1 MQTSTVVGNQNIFS
15 SLIGNQSNFIFDL
28 NSTQSTI
35 FGTYTSTVSNQQTST
50 VLGNQN
56 IFANL
61 ITNQSNFLFN
71 VNSTQSTIFGTYT
84 STVSNQQTSTV
95 LGNQNLFA
103 NLITNQSNF
112 LFNVNSTQSTI
123 FGTYTSTVS
132 NQQTST
138 VLGNQNIFSSLI
150 GNQSNYFF
158 NIFSTQSTIYGT
170 NLSTNSNNFSTI
182 LGAQS
187 NNLTVTV
194 TASQMYF
201 LGLWSTQSTSLFS
214 NTSTICNYFSTTVST
229 ISNYFS
235 SLSNSQQSFFNSQLT
250 IQSSFIS
257 TNVSSFY
264 ATVASS
270 ITNQNIQYGIQFST
284 QQGIFSTTAS
294 SQSNYF
300 STLISSQIGFYG
312 TQSTNQQG
320 FFNMQISNLSTLIKD
335 ETSTLSNYFSTS
347 LSSYSNIFVTGSSTA
362 IGYFSTALSTQ
373 LGQIFSTVT
382 FQSNFYS
389 SQVAVLNSTF
399 STQNKLLISS
409 LNSNISTYSTFLGN
423 TLSSQTGYFIS
434 SMNSTITVT
443 LITLVNCNTT
453 TIYQALSS
461 FSAGTYEYINS
472 GFSTLSSYD
481 KQLVTSVS
489 NKVVDVSNFYRGTY
503 LTYSTFIQTP
513 TNGVGT
519 SSFAQVTNTC
529 NALLG
534 ILSTTFSTF
543 SSITKNFVQTD
554 QDINLTGNV
563 NLTGTLTASKGV
575 FSRFF
580 NISNVVSTY
589 TYLYT
594 GTPQIYRPNSN
605 ANKVLIQMWG
615 AGGARGSNTN
625 GGGGAYVEG
634 IFSADP
640 TKTYLITV
648 GGGGVLTSSATFITQ
663 MGGTGGYGGGGQGY
677 NTITGGGGGATSLT
691 ISNANMDILGVAGG
705 GGGGGLISSFNN
717 WSGEVEPQIST
728 TTININLGKTGIYSN
743 TFSNSAGS
751 TLINSTIFLPVGSWG
766 GPGGITLGCN
776 AFSPIGIISNG
787 PFSIGGIGGSTVM
800 YSTPT
805 SNTIIRYAT
814 TGNKPST
821 LIYNSTFFTFAFDF
835 VPGLMGT
842 SPYEYPSFSSILGNS
857 TNLYFNSSN
866 FTVFSTN
873 IQRDAFFSTYSNG
886 LIADP
891 NYPFQTDPTRVM
903 IKTVTDFYNFSNTQ
917 IPMPTGSVQRDYTD
931 RTPTAIYAGDL
942 TINLIPIGYPYGIL
956 VNMIPFPFDESEPL
970 KFSTAR
976 NYLLAVNSSI
986 NSVTS
991 SSNATGLQYFN
1002 QDGIVSNT
1010 TVMTSSYNGTY
1021 VTAGQYGSLL
1031 ERYMY
1036 YDMYNLSTYGYQI
1049 KAPIYNNATCNTWF
1063 LSTTTGTNTYKNV
1076 QNYLIISSIFAQ
1088 VYRGSE
1094 PVITQLPTFLP
1105 DRSTNFFKYQAASS
1119 LSGLLNTPSFPGIST
1134 TWANAGKADL
1144 ITSFFNTNTKT
1155 PYVSSL
1161 YNIFIS
1167 SAGTGG
1173 SLYSTLPLAISG
1185 SKINIIASTITTYA
1199 TNTMPQYISNW
1210 FMQNNFFD
1218 FGFAVNDVTFSIKTL
1233 ADFPTVKYYSQK
1245 RSTVQF
1251 EIVVPNYSYSPTQN
1265 NIFYGATGGPFTG
1278 GHALQSSVFGINNTP
1293 VTFAGGGGS
1302 GYLGGSAGG
1311 VTETKSQYIIGGG
1324 GGGGGS
1330 SYIAPLANEL
1340 SVQGYVEVSTTGY
1353 SLPGNGTSSGFA
1365 IHPTVIANNIGT
1377 GGFDANSLNNWL
1389 STYVITSIA
1398 NTHTKQSGGNGLV
1411 LLTEYVDPM
1420 IISISSASQNF
1431 TPMRIESLTNQ
1442 VIVNKIVISSAQ
1454 TVSLSGLGGLA
1465 HDYSTAMLD
1474 FGNYQQF
1481 FLNFSNSSITQSI
1494 HVSNINVINAGL
1506 NYQNGQIILNVV
1518 SNNNNVLLDFS
1529 TNFKID
1535 TAWTGAAFTTPPGIL
1550 NTCNIGL
1557 QKMDYT
1563 IFNNNIYLGAPTY
1576 FS

>member
-1 MQTSTVVGNQNIFS
+1 MFNVF
-15 SLIGNQSNFIFDL
+15 
-28 NSTQSTI
+28 STQSTI

-56 IFANL
+56 IFLNL
-61 ITNQSNFLFN
+61 IE
-71 VNSTQSTIFGTYT
+71 
-84 STVSNQQTSTV
+84 
-95 LGNQNLFA
+95 
-103 NLITNQSNF
+103 
-112 LFNVNSTQSTI
+112 
-123 FGTYTSTVS
+123 
-132 NQQTST
+132 
-138 VLGNQNIFSSLI
+138 
-150 GNQSNYFF
+150 NQSNYFF
-158 NIFSTQSTIYGT
+158 NVFSTQSTIYGKNT
-170 NLSTNSNNFSTI
+170 STISNTFSTV

-187 NNLTVTV
+187 NNLTGTV
-194 TASQMYF
+194 LSSQMYF

-235 SLSNSQQSFFNSQLT
+235 TLTNSQQAFYNSQFT

-270 ITNQNIQYGIQFST
+270 ITNQNIQYEIQFST

-294 SQSNYF
+294 TQSNYF

-312 TQSTNQQG
+312 VQSTSQQG
-320 FFNMQISNLSTLIKD
+320 FFNTQISNLSTQIVQ
-335 ETSTLSNYFSTS
+335 ERSILSNYFSTN
-347 LSSYSNIFVTGSSTA
+347 LSSYSNIFVTGSSTT
-362 IGYFSTALSTQ
+362 IGIFSTTLSTQ

-389 SQVAVLNSTF
+389 SQLVILNSTF

-409 LNSNISTYSTFLGN
+409 LNSNISTFSTYLGN
-423 TLSSQTGYFIS
+423 TLSSQTGYFTS
-434 SMNSTITVT
+434 TMNSTITVT
-443 LITLVNCNTT
+443 LITLVNCNTAT
-453 TIYQALSS
+453 VYQALSS
-461 FSAGTYEYINS
+461 FSAGTYSFINS
-472 GFSTLSSYD
+472 GFSTLSSID
-481 KQLVTSVS
+481 KQFVNSVS
-489 NKVVDVSNFYRGTY
+489 NNVNEVSNFYRGTY

-513 TNGVGT
+513 INGVGVG
-519 SSFAQVTNTC
+519 SFAQVTNTC

-543 SSITKNFVQTD
+543 SSITKNFVQTN

-580 NISNVVSTY
+580 NISNIVSTY
-589 TYLYT
+589 TYFYT
-594 GTPQIYRPNSN
+594 GSPQSYIPNSN

-625 GGGGAYVEG
+625 GGGGAYIEG

-640 TKTYLITV
+640 AQQYLITV

-663 MGGTGGYGGGGQGY
+663 MGGTGGYGGGGRGY

-691 ISNANMDILGVAGG
+691 ISSANMDILGVAGG

-717 WSGEVEPQIST
+717 WSGAVEPQISS

-743 TFSNSAGS
+743 TFSNIAGS

-776 AFSPIGIISNG
+776 AFSPIAQISNG
-787 PFSIGGIGGSTVM
+787 PFTIGGNGGSTVM

-814 TGNKPST
+814 TGTVISS

-873 IQRDAFFSTYSNG
+873 IQRDASFSTYSNT
-886 LIADP
+886 LIADT
-891 NYPFQTDPTRVM
+891 NYDFRTDLTRVM

-917 IPMPTGSVQRDYTD
+917 SPMPSGAVQRDYTD
-931 RTPTAIYAGDL
+931 RTPTAIYAADL
-942 TINLIPIGYPYGIL
+942 TINLIPIGYSYGIL
-956 VNMIPFPFDESEPL
+956 VNMIPFPFDESDPL

-1002 QDGIVSNT
+1002 QDGNVT
-1010 TVMTSSYNGTY
+1010 TGGVTVMTSSYNGTY
-1021 VTAGQYGSLL
+1021 VTQGQYGSLL

-1049 KAPIYNNATCNTWF
+1049 KAPIYNNSSNNTWF
-1063 LSTTTGTNTYKNV
+1063 LSTTTGASAYKNV
-1076 QNYLIISSIFAQ
+1076 QNYLVISSIYAQ
-1088 VYRGSE
+1088 VYKNSE
-1094 PVITQLPTFLP
+1094 PVISQLPTFLP
-1105 DRSTNFFKYQAASS
+1105 DVSTNFFTYQAASS
-1119 LSGLLNTPSFPGIST
+1119 LTGLLNTPSFAGIST
-1134 TWANAGKADL
+1134 NWANAGKADL

-1161 YNIFIS
+1161 FNIFIS

-1173 SLYSTLPLAISG
+1173 ALYSTLPLTISG
-1185 SKINIIASTITTYA
+1185 SKINILTSTITTYA

-1210 FMQNNFFD
+1210 FMQNSFFA

-1233 ADFPTVKYYSQK
+1233 ADFPTIKYFSQK
-1245 RSTVQF
+1245 RSTVVTT
-1251 EIVVPNYSYSPTQN
+1251 ITVPNFSYQPTQN
-1265 NIFYGATGGPFTG
+1265 NIFYGATGSPFTG

-1330 SYIAPLANEL
+1330 SYIAPLL
-1340 SVQGYVEVSTTGY
+1340 STILVQGYVEVSTTGY

-1365 IHPTVIANNIGT
+1365 THPTVIANNIGT
-1377 GGFDANSLNNWL
+1377 GGFDVNSLNNWL
-1389 STYVITSIA
+1389 STYVITLQA
-1398 NTHTKQSGGNGLV
+1398 NSHTRQSGGNGLV

-1420 IISISSASQNF
+1420 IVSISSAGQNF

-1442 VIVNKIVISSAQ
+1442 VVVNKIVISSAQ
-1454 TVSLSGLGGLA
+1454 IVSLSKLGGFA

-1481 FLNFSNSSITQSI
+1481 YLNFSNSSITQSI
-1494 HVSNINVINAGL
+1494 HVSNINITNEGL
-1506 NYQNGQIILNVV
+1506 NYQNGQIVLNVV

-1535 TAWTGAAFTTPPGIL
+1535 TSWTGAAFTTPPGIL
-1550 NTCNIGL
+1550 NTSNVGL

>member
-1 MQTSTVVGNQNIFS
+1 M
-15 SLIGNQSNFIFDL
+15 FDL
-28 NSTQSTI
+28 NSTQSTV
-35 FGTYTSTVSNQQTST
+35 FGTYTSTVSNLQTST
-50 VLGNQN
+50 V
-56 IFANL
+56 
-61 ITNQSNFLFN
+61 
-71 VNSTQSTIFGTYT
+71 V
-84 STVSNQQTSTV
+84 
-95 LGNQNLFA
+95 
-103 NLITNQSNF
+103 
-112 LFNVNSTQSTI
+112 
-123 FGTYTSTVS
+123 
-132 NQQTST
+132 
-138 VLGNQNIFSSLI
+138 GNQNIFSSLI

-170 NLSTNSNNFSTI
+170 NISTNSNNFSTI

-187 NNLTVTV
+187 NNLTGTV
-194 TASQMYF
+194 LTSQMYF

-235 SLSNSQQSFFNSQLT
+235 TLSNSQQSFYNSQFT

-270 ITNQNIQYGIQFST
+270 ITNQNTQYEIQFST

-294 SQSNYF
+294 TQSNYF

-320 FFNMQISNLSTLIKD
+320 FFNTQISNLSTQIVQ
-335 ETSTLSNYFSTS
+335 ERSTLSNYFSTS
-347 LSSYSNIFVTGSSTA
+347 LSSYSNIFVTGSSTT
-362 IGYFSTALSTQ
+362 IGIFSTTLSTQ

-389 SQVAVLNSTF
+389 TQLAVLNSTF
-399 STQNKLLISS
+399 STQNTLLISS
-409 LNSNISTYSTFLGN
+409 LNSNISTFSTYLGN
-423 TLSSQTGYFIS
+423 TLSSQTGYFTS
-434 SMNSTITVT
+434 TMNSTITVT
-443 LITLVNCNTT
+443 LITLVNCNTAT
-453 TIYQALSS
+453 VYQALSS
-461 FSAGTYEYINS
+461 FSAGTYGFINS
-472 GFSTLSSYD
+472 GFSTLSSID
-481 KQLVTSVS
+481 KQFVNSVS
-489 NKVVDVSNFYRGTY
+489 NNVNEVSNFYRGTY
-503 LTYSTFIQTP
+503 LTYSTFIQAP

-543 SSITKNFVQTD
+543 SSITKNFVQIN

-589 TYLYT
+589 TFLYT
-594 GTPQIYRPNSN
+594 GAPQIYTPNSN

-615 AGGARGSNTN
+615 AGGARGFNTN

-640 TKTYLITV
+640 AQQYLINV
-648 GGGGVLTSSATFITQ
+648 GGGGVLTSSATFLTQ
-663 MGGTGGYGGGGQGY
+663 MGGTGGYGGGGKGF
-677 NTITGGGGGATSLT
+677 NTSTGGGGGATSLT

-705 GGGGGLISSFNN
+705 GGGGGFISSFNN
-717 WSGEVEPQIST
+717 WSGAVEPQIST

-743 TFSNSAGS
+743 TFSNQAGS

-776 AFSPIGIISNG
+776 AFSPIAQISNG

-835 VPGLMGT
+835 VPGLMGA
-842 SPYEYPSFSSILGNS
+842 SPYEYPSISSILGNS

-866 FTVFSTN
+866 FTTFSTN
-873 IQRDAFFSTYSNG
+873 IQRDSLFSNYSNT
-886 LIADP
+886 LVADT
-891 NYPFQTDPTRVM
+891 NYTFRTDPTYVM
-903 IKTVTDFYNFSNTQ
+903 IKTVSDFYNFSNTQ
-917 IPMPTGSVQRDYTD
+917 SAMPSGAVQRDYTD
-931 RTPTAIYAGDL
+931 RTPTAIYAADL
-942 TINLIPIGYPYGIL
+942 TINLIPIGYSYGIL
-956 VNMIPFPFDESEPL
+956 VNMIPFPFDESDSL

-976 NYLLAVNSSI
+976 NYLLAINSSI

-991 SSNATGLQYFN
+991 TSNATGLQYFN
-1002 QDGIVSNT
+1002 QDGNVVT
-1010 TVMTSSYNGTY
+1010 GGVTVMTSSYNGTY
-1021 VTAGQYGSLL
+1021 VTQGQYGSLL

-1076 QNYLIISSIFAQ
+1076 QNYLIISSIYAQ
-1088 VYRGSE
+1088 VYTGSA
-1094 PVITQLPTFLP
+1094 PVISQLPTFLP
-1105 DRSTNFFKYQAASS
+1105 DQSTNFFKYQAASS
-1119 LSGLLNTPSFPGIST
+1119 LTGLLNTPSFPGIST

-1173 SLYSTLPLAISG
+1173 SLYSTLPLTISG

-1210 FMQNNFFD
+1210 FMQNNFFA

-1233 ADFPTVKYYSQK
+1233 ADFPTIKYYTQK

-1251 EIVVPNYSYSPTQN
+1251 EIVVPNFSYSPTQN
-1265 NIFYGATGGPFTG
+1265 NIFYGATGSAFTG

-1330 SYIAPLANEL
+1330 SYIAPLL
-1340 SVQGYVEVSTTGY
+1340 STILVQGYVEVSTTGF

-1365 IHPTVIANNIGT
+1365 THPTVIANNIGT
-1377 GGFDANSLNNWL
+1377 GGFDVNSLNNWL
-1389 STYVITSIA
+1389 STYVITLQA
-1398 NTHTKQSGGNGLV
+1398 NTHTSQSGGNGLV

-1420 IISISSASQNF
+1420 IVSISSAGQNF

-1454 TVSLSGLGGLA
+1454 IVSLSKLGGFA

-1481 FLNFSNSSITQSI
+1481 YLNFSNSSITQSI
-1494 HVSNINVINAGL
+1494 HVSNINVTNAGL
-1506 NYQNGQIILNVV
+1506 NYQNGQIVLNVV

-1535 TAWTGAAFTTPPGIL
+1535 TSWTGAAFTTPPGIL
-1550 NTCNIGL
+1550 NTSNIGL

>member
-1 MQTSTVVGNQNIFS
+1 MFNVNSTQSTIFGSYTSTVSNQQTSSVVGNQNIFATLITNQSNYMFNVNSTQSTIFGSYTSTVSNLQTSTVVGNQNIFS
-15 SLIGNQSNFIFDL
+15 SLIGNQSNFMFNV

-35 FGTYTSTVSNQQTST
+35 FGSYTSTVSNQQTST
-50 VLGNQN
+50 V
-56 IFANL
+56 
-61 ITNQSNFLFN
+61 
-71 VNSTQSTIFGTYT
+71 V
-84 STVSNQQTSTV
+84 
-95 LGNQNLFA
+95 
-103 NLITNQSNF
+103 
-112 LFNVNSTQSTI
+112 
-123 FGTYTSTVS
+123 
-132 NQQTST
+132 
-138 VLGNQNIFSSLI
+138 GNQNIFSTLI

-158 NIFSTQSTIYGT
+158 NIFSTQSTIYG
-170 NLSTNSNNFSTI
+170 NNVSTNSNNFSTV

-187 NNLTVTV
+187 NNLTITV
-194 TASQMYF
+194 LSSQMYY

-214 NTSTICNYFSTTVST
+214 NTSTICNYFSTKVST

-235 SLSNSQQSFFNSQLT
+235 TLASSQQGFYNSQFT

-270 ITNQNIQYGIQFST
+270 ITNQSTYFGSLLST

-294 SQSNYF
+294 TQSNYF
-300 STLISSQIGFYG
+300 STLISSQVGFYG
-312 TQSTNQQG
+312 IQSTNQQG
-320 FFNMQISNLSTLIKD
+320 YFNMQVTNLSTQFSTT
-335 ETSTLSNYFSTS
+335 TSTLSNYFSTS
-347 LSSYSNIFVTGSSTA
+347 LSTYSNIFGTGTSTT
-362 IGYFSTALSTQ
+362 IGIFSTTLSTQ

-389 SQVAVLNSTF
+389 SQLAVLNSTF
-399 STQNKLLISS
+399 STQNTLLISS
-409 LNSNISTYSTFLGN
+409 LNSNISTYSTYLGN
-423 TLSSQTGYFIS
+423 VLSTQTGYFTS
-434 SMNSTITVT
+434 TMTSTITVT
-443 LITLVNCNTT
+443 LITLANCNTT

-461 FSAGTYEYINS
+461 FSAGTYGYINS
-472 GFSTLSSYD
+472 GFSTLSSID
-481 KQLVTSVS
+481 KQFVNSVS
-489 NKVVDVSNFYRGTY
+489 NNVNDVSNFYRGQY
-503 LTYSTFIQTP
+503 ITYSTFVQTP

-519 SSFAQVTNTC
+519 QSFPQVTNTC

-543 SSITKNFVQTD
+543 SSITKNFVQTNK
-554 QDINLTGNV
+554 DIDLTGNV

-575 FSRFF
+575 YSRFF

-589 TYLYT
+589 TYFYT
-594 GTPQIYRPNSN
+594 GSPQYYKPNSN

-640 TKTYLITV
+640 TLQYLITV
-648 GGGGVLTSSATFITQ
+648 GGGGVLTSSATFLTQ
-663 MGGTGGYGGGGQGY
+663 MGGTGGYGGGGNGY
-677 NTITGGGGGATSLT
+677 NGITGGGGGATSL
-691 ISNANMDILGVAGG
+691 IVSNANMDILGVAGG

-717 WSGEVEPQIST
+717 WSGTVEPQISS

-743 TFSNSAGS
+743 TYCNTAG
-751 TLINSTIFLPVGSWG
+751 TIFINSTIFLPVGSWG
-766 GPGGITLGCN
+766 GPGGIVNGCN
-776 AFSPIGIISNG
+776 AFSPIAQIGNG
-787 PFSIGGIGGSTVM
+787 PFTIGGNGGSTVM

-805 SNTIIRYAT
+805 SNTITRYAT
-814 TGNKPST
+814 TGNVISS

-842 SPYEYPSFSSILGNS
+842 SPYEYPSLSSILGNS
-857 TNLYFNSSN
+857 TNLYFNTSN

-873 IQRDAFFSTYSNG
+873 IQRDSFFSTYSNR
-886 LIADP
+886 LIADT
-891 NYPFQTDPTRVM
+891 NYPFRTDPTRVM
-903 IKTVTDFYNFSNTQ
+903 IKTVSDFYNFSNTQ
-917 IPMPTGSVQRDYTD
+917 IAMPAGSVQRDYTD
-931 RTPTAIYAGDL
+931 KTPTAIYAADL

-976 NYLLAVNSSI
+976 NYILAMNSSI

-1002 QDGIVSNT
+1002 QDGIVNAA
-1010 TVMTSSYNGTY
+1010 MTSSYNGSY
-1021 VTAGQYGSLL
+1021 VTQGQFGSLY

-1049 KAPIYNNATCNTWF
+1049 KAPIYDNATCNTWF
-1063 LSTTTGTNTYKNV
+1063 MSTTTGTNAYKNA
-1076 QNYLIISSIFAQ
+1076 QNYLIISSIYAQ
-1088 VYRGSE
+1088 VYKGSA
-1094 PVITQLPTFLP
+1094 PVITQLPTFMP
-1105 DRSTNFFKYQAASS
+1105 DVSTNFFNYQAASS
-1119 LSGLLNTPSFPGIST
+1119 LTGLLNTPAFPGIST
-1134 TWANAGKADL
+1134 TFANAGKADV
-1144 ITSFFNTNTKT
+1144 IISFFNTNTKT
-1155 PYVSSL
+1155 PYLSSL

-1173 SLYSTLPLAISG
+1173 SLYATLPLTISG
-1185 SKINIIASTITTYA
+1185 SKINIITSSITTYA

-1210 FMQNNFFD
+1210 FMQNNFFAY
-1218 FGFAVNDVTFSIKTL
+1218 GFAVNDVTFSIKTL
-1233 ADFPTVKYYSQK
+1233 ADFPTIKYYTQK
-1245 RSTVQF
+1245 RSTVVQS
-1251 EIVVPNYSYSPTQN
+1251 ITVPNYSYSPTQN
-1265 NIFYGATGGPFTG
+1265 NIFYGATGTPFMG
-1278 GHALQSSVFGINNTP
+1278 GSALQSSVFGINNTP

-1302 GYLGGSAGG
+1302 GYLGGAAGG

-1330 SYIAPLANEL
+1330 SYISPLTSDL
-1340 SVQGYVEVSTTGY
+1340 LVKGLFEVSTTGY

-1365 IHPTVIANNIGT
+1365 THPTVIASNIGT
-1377 GGFDANSLNNWL
+1377 GGFDVNSLNNWL
-1389 STYVITSIA
+1389 STYVITLQT
-1398 NTHTKQSGGNGLV
+1398 NTHTSQNGGNGLV

-1420 IISISSASQNF
+1420 IVSISSANQNF

-1454 TVSLSGLGGLA
+1454 TIALSKLGGYA
-1465 HDYSTAMLD
+1465 DDFSTAMLD

-1481 FLNFSNSSITQSI
+1481 YLNFSNSSITQSI
-1494 HVSNINVINAGL
+1494 HVSNLNTTNDGL
-1506 NYQNGQIILNVV
+1506 NYQSGQILLNVV
-1518 SNNNNVLLDFS
+1518 SNNNNVILDFS

-1535 TAWTGAAFTTPPGIL
+1535 TSWTGAAFTTPPGIL
-1550 NTCNIGL
+1550 YTCNIGL

-1563 IFNNNIYLGAPTY
+1563 IFNNSIYLGAPTY